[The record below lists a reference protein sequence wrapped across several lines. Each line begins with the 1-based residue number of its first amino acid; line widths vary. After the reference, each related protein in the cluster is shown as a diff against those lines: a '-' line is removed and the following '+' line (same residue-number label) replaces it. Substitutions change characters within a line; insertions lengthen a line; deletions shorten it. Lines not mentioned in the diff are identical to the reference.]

1 MSDRQILESRID
13 LVQEEL
19 KANEIPIKEQKEI
32 SDITVSRLVL
42 THR

>member
-19 KANEIPIKEQKEI
+19 KANEIPIEEQKEV

-42 THR
+42 THQ